1 MKQDTKFVVYLLT
14 IGVFALLNFARA
26 EHSSISGAALMPE
39 DVYSNMHDLRG
50 QIVKIRFTPKGQVKQ
65 ISPEYYEVRVLPRD
79 GGAVVLVPVEIGRK
93 WFAPNT
99 IKNKPNNLLV
109 KIDIGDIEN
118 EYGATKQGLIMIA
131 VGTRTRR
138 GTSYDDVTYE
148 W

>member
-1 MKQDTKFVVYLLT
+1 VCLLAM
-14 IGVFALLNFARA
+14 GVFALLSPAKA
-26 EHSSISGAALMPE
+26 EHRSINGAALMPE

-50 QIVKIRFTPKGQVKQ
+50 QIVKIRFTPRGQVKQ
-65 ISPEYYEVRVLPRD
+65 VSPEYYEVRVLPRESD
-79 GGAVVLVPVEIGRK
+79 AVVLVPVEIGRK

-99 IKNKPNNLLV
+99 TRNKPNNLLV
-109 KIDIGDIEN
+109 MIDIGEIEN
-118 EYGATKQGLIMIA
+118 EYGAKKQGLIMIA